1 METFSDF
8 YNSLSVEWP
17 FLIFMMFMSMG
28 VAIFHTVIIGG
39 LFDINIKPKWLL
51 FILNPALIAITGLLD
66 VKLGVLF
73 FIILFLS
80 VFVLGILG
88 MIISSIRE
96 GYKRV
101 KRQDKERAK
110 MGKKP
115 LPWWIKILG
124 SLSTL
129 FFFGFMLSLGP
140 AYFIII
146 IFIILP
152 FLTSIFNKSNK
163 KIFYKL
169 QRVLPTAN
177 IRSVAMGLAEIS
189 GNAKTIIPTVSRIKS
204 KNCIGFYYTIESIA
218 TDSDGDKSYSMEF
231 SETVCNPFF
240 LEDNTGKIKV
250 MPTEIEFID
259 FGIDE
264 QYHSALKRYTQY
276 LLLENQEV
284 LLIGKA
290 GLAENNEPVFE
301 KEEIKNVF
309 GMAPVESVANHN
321 EWRPLLQSAGY
332 FMYFWVIL
340 IALLIITPINLKNNA
355 IEFGKINWKIPFQD
369 SKPINSIDDFYDM
382 LDDSYNREEI
392 ETQNTQEI
400 KEETELIENK

>member
-8 YNSLSVEWP
+8 YNSFSIEWP

-28 VAIFHTVIIGG
+28 AAIFHTLIIGE
-39 LFDINIKPKWLL
+39 LFNINIKPKWLF
-51 FILNPALIAITGLLD
+51 FILNPALITAAGLFD
-66 VKLGVLF
+66 VKLGALV

-88 MIISSIRE
+88 MIISSISE
-96 GYKRV
+96 GYKKV
-101 KRQDKERAK
+101 KREDKERAK

-115 LPWWIKILG
+115 LPWWMKILG

-163 KIFYKL
+163 KIFYQL
-169 QRVLPTAN
+169 QRVLPTSN
-177 IRSVAMGLAEIS
+177 IRSVAMGLSEIS
-189 GNAKTIIPTVSRIKS
+189 GNVKTIDSNVSRIGS
-204 KNCIGFYYTIESIA
+204 KKCIGFYYTVESIS

-240 LEDNTGKIKV
+240 LEDNSGKIKV
-250 MPTEIEFID
+250 MPSEIEFID
-259 FGIDE
+259 FNIDE
-264 QYHSALKRYTQY
+264 QYQSALKRYTQY

-290 GLAENNEPVFE
+290 GLGENNEPVFE
-301 KEEIKNVF
+301 KEQIKKVF
-309 GMAPVESVANHN
+309 GMAPVASVANYN
-321 EWRPLLQSAGY
+321 EWRPIMQSAGY
-332 FMYFWVIL
+332 FIYFWVIT
-340 IALLIITPINLKNNA
+340 IALLLITPINLKNNN
-355 IEFGKINWKIPFQD
+355 IEFGVINWKIPFQD
-369 SKPINSIDDFYDM
+369 SRPINSIDDFYDM
-382 LDDSYNREEI
+382 LDDSYNR
-392 ETQNTQEI
+392 
-400 KEETELIENK
+400 KETEPQEVQDTQKTSEQTK

>member
-8 YNSLSVEWP
+8 YNTLSIDWS

-28 VAIFHTVIIGG
+28 AAIFHTVIIQG
-39 LFDINIKPKWLL
+39 LFNINIKPKWLF
-51 FILNPALIAITGLLD
+51 FILNPALIGIAGLVD
-66 VKLGVLF
+66 VKLGALV

-88 MIISSIRE
+88 MIFSSISE
-96 GYKRV
+96 GYKSV
-101 KRQDKERAK
+101 KRQDKERTK

-115 LPWWIKILG
+115 FPWWIKILG

-169 QRVLPTAN
+169 QRVLPTSN

-189 GNAKTIIPTVSRIKS
+189 GKAKTIEPNVSRISAK
-204 KNCIGFYYTIESIA
+204 KCIGFYYTIERIS

-240 LEDNTGKIKV
+240 LEDNSGKIKV
-250 MPTEIEFID
+250 IPSEIEFID

-264 QYHSALKRYTQY
+264 RYQSSLKRYTQY
-276 LLLENQEV
+276 LLVENQEV

-290 GLAENNEPVFE
+290 GLGENNEPVFE

-309 GMAPVESVANHN
+309 GMAPVASVAGYN
-321 EWRPLLQSAGY
+321 EWRPIMQSAGY
-332 FMYFWVIL
+332 FIYFWVIT
-340 IALLIITPINLKNNA
+340 IALLLITPINLKNNT
-355 IEFGKINWKIPFQD
+355 IEFGEINWKIPFQD
-369 SKPINSIDDFYDM
+369 SKPINSIDDFYDRV
-382 LDDSYNREEI
+382 DDSYNREEI
-392 ETQNTQEI
+392 APQEAQDTQKAT
-400 KEETELIENK
+400 EETK

>member
-17 FLIFMMFMSMG
+17 FLFFMMFMSMG

-39 LFDINIKPKWLL
+39 LFNINIKPKWLF
-51 FILNPALIAITGLLD
+51 FIVNPALIAISGLVD
-66 VKLGVLF
+66 VKLGVLV

-88 MIISSIRE
+88 MIISSISD

-101 KRQDKERAK
+101 KREDKERVK
-110 MGKKP
+110 IGKKP

-169 QRVLPTAN
+169 QRVLPTSN

-189 GNAKTIIPTVSRIKS
+189 GKAKTIDTNVSRISS

-240 LEDNTGKIKV
+240 LEDNSGKIKV
-250 MPTEIEFID
+250 IPSEIEFID

-276 LLLENQEV
+276 LLVENQEV

-290 GLAENNEPVFE
+290 GLGKNNQPVFE

-309 GMAPVESVANHN
+309 GMAPVASVANYN
-321 EWRPLLQSAGY
+321 ELRPLMQSAGY
-332 FMYFWVIL
+332 FIYFWVIT
-340 IALLIITPINLKNNA
+340 IALLLITPINLKNNT
-355 IEFGKINWKIPFQD
+355 IEFGEINWKIPFQD
-369 SKPINSIDDFYDM
+369 SRPINSIDDFYDM
-382 LDDSYNREEI
+382 LDDSYNRKEI
-392 ETQNTQEI
+392 APQEVQDTQKAT
-400 KEETELIENK
+400 EETK

>member
-17 FLIFMMFMSMG
+17 FLFFMMFMSMG
-28 VAIFHTVIIGG
+28 VAIFHTLIIGE
-39 LFDINIKPKWLL
+39 LFNINFRPKWLF
-51 FILNPALIAITGLLD
+51 FIVNPALIAIAGLVD
-66 VKLGVLF
+66 VKLGVLV

-88 MIISSIRE
+88 MIISSISD

-101 KRQDKERAK
+101 KREDKERVK

-152 FLTSIFNKSNK
+152 FLTSIFKKSNK

-169 QRVLPTAN
+169 QRVLPTSN

-189 GNAKTIIPTVSRIKS
+189 GKAKTIDTNVSRISS
-204 KNCIGFYYTIESIA
+204 KNCIGFYYTIESIS
-218 TDSDGDKSYSMEF
+218 TDSDGDKSYSLEF

-240 LEDNTGKIKV
+240 LEDNSGKIKV
-250 MPTEIEFID
+250 MPSEIEFID

-276 LLLENQEV
+276 LLVENQEV

-290 GLAENNEPVFE
+290 GLGKNNEPVFE

-309 GMAPVESVANHN
+309 GMAPVASVANYN
-321 EWRPLLQSAGY
+321 EWSPIMQSAGY
-332 FMYFWVIL
+332 FIYFWVIT
-340 IALLIITPINLKNNA
+340 IALLLITPINLKNNT
-355 IEFGKINWKIPFQD
+355 IEFGEINWKIPFQD
-369 SKPINSIDDFYDM
+369 SRPINSIDDFYDM
-382 LDDSYNREEI
+382 LDDSYNRKEI
-392 ETQNTQEI
+392 APQEVQDTQKAT
-400 KEETELIENK
+400 EETK

>member
-1 METFSDF
+1 METFLDF

-17 FLIFMMFMSMG
+17 FLFFMMFMSMG

-39 LFDINIKPKWLL
+39 LFNINIKPKWLF
-51 FILNPALIAITGLLD
+51 FIVNPALIAISGLVD
-66 VKLGVLF
+66 VKLGVLV

-88 MIISSIRE
+88 MIISSISD

-101 KRQDKERAK
+101 KREDKERVK
-110 MGKKP
+110 IGKKP

-169 QRVLPTAN
+169 QRVLPTSN

-189 GNAKTIIPTVSRIKS
+189 GKAKTIDTNVSRISS

-240 LEDNTGKIKV
+240 LEDNSGKIKV
-250 MPTEIEFID
+250 IPSEIEFID

-276 LLLENQEV
+276 LLVENQEV

-290 GLAENNEPVFE
+290 GLGKNNEPVFE

-309 GMAPVESVANHN
+309 GMAPVASVANYN
-321 EWRPLLQSAGY
+321 ELRPLMQSAGY
-332 FMYFWVIL
+332 FIYFWVIT
-340 IALLIITPINLKNNA
+340 IALLLITPINLKNNT
-355 IEFGKINWKIPFQD
+355 IEFGEINWKIPFQD
-369 SKPINSIDDFYDM
+369 SRPINSIDDFYDM
-382 LDDSYNREEI
+382 LDDSYNRKEI
-392 ETQNTQEI
+392 APQEVQDTQKAT
-400 KEETELIENK
+400 EETK